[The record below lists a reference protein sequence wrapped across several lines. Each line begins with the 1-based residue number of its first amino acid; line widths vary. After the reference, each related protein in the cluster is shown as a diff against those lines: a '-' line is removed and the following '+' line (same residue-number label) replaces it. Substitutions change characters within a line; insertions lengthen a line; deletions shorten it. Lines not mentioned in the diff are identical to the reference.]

1 MLNVN
6 RSDNYPCSS
15 YYCPRQN
22 RETILVYTG
31 AAPPNIP
38 QVRRKAHA
46 RNSLLPLITV
56 LQCFQERKAGEVSD
70 TFNRIYRV
78 LMDI

>member
-1 MLNVN
+1 MLIVPIIILAV
-6 RSDNYPCSS
+6 RIIALG
-15 YYCPRQN
+15 RIAI
-22 RETILVYTG
+22 ILVYTG

-56 LQCFQERKAGEVSD
+56 LQCFQERNAGEVSD

-78 LMDI
+78 LTDI

>member
-1 MLNVN
+1 MLIVPIIILAV
-6 RSDNYPCSS
+6 RIIALG
-15 YYCPRQN
+15 RIAI
-22 RETILVYTG
+22 ILVYTG
-31 AAPPNIP
+31 AVPPNIP

-56 LQCFQERKAGEVSD
+56 LQCFQERNAGEVSD

-78 LMDI
+78 LTDT